1 MRKNAVLT
9 AAAALVASAGLLAAA
24 GPASAAS
31 GAEPAPRAAY
41 QGECG
46 AGFTVVNSAAV
57 ADLGTVYLTYSKADG
72 GSNCVVTKRNATGE
86 AVHMAAYATL
96 ADDPDN
102 SVVDEGEFT
111 SYAGPATVVGT
122 TGQCVAW
129 GGEIDGVKYDNPG
142 SNCDKRP

>member
-9 AAAALVASAGLLAAA
+9 AAAALFASAGLIAAA

-31 GAEPAPRAAY
+31 TAQPVPRAAY

-46 AGFTVVNSAAV
+46 AGFTVVNSAAI

-86 AVHMAAYATL
+86 AVHMSASVAL

-102 SVVDEGEFT
+102 SVVDEGDFT

-122 TGQCVAW
+122 LGKCVAW
-129 GGEIDGVKYDNPG
+129 GGEIDGQKYENPG
-142 SNCDKRP
+142 SNCNKRP

>member
-9 AAAALVASAGLLAAA
+9 AAAALVAGAGLIAAA

-31 GAEPAPRAAY
+31 SAEPAPRAAY

-46 AGFTVVNSAAV
+46 AGFTVVNSAAI

-72 GSNCVVTKRNATGE
+72 GSNCVVTKRNTTGE
-86 AVHMAAYATL
+86 AVHMSAHVAL

-111 SYAGPATVVGT
+111 SYAGPATVIGT
-122 TGQCVAW
+122 IGQCVQW
-129 GGEIDGVKYDNPG
+129 GGEIDGQKYDNPG
-142 SNCDKRP
+142 SNCNKRP